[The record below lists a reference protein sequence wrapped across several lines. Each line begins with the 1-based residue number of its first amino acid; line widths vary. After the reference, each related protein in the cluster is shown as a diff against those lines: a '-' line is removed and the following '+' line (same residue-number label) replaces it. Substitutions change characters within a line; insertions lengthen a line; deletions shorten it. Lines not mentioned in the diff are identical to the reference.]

1 LLWRLHI
8 TGRQRQ
14 NNRMVSLSN
23 VSVTYERNQVLENVN
38 LTVHQGDFV
47 FLVGRTG
54 TGKSSLLKLLYMD
67 VPPASGSVTI
77 GEYSSDSIRKRDIPY
92 LRRTIG
98 IIFQDMKLLEDRNV
112 YDNVAFAL
120 HVTGAKRKSIKQRV
134 LRALADVGLSHKRS
148 SIPHELSGGEQQR
161 VGIARALVN
170 EPWLLVADEPTGN
183 LDPSTSNDL
192 LDMLI
197 HINNRGTAI
206 LMATHNYDMVRRTPA
221 ARILQIRDRQ
231 VVEVEMRK

>member
-1 LLWRLHI
+1 
-8 TGRQRQ
+8 
-14 NNRMVSLSN
+14 MVSLSN
-23 VSVTYERNQVLENVN
+23 VSVSYERSRILENVN
-38 LTVHQGDFV
+38 LTVHPGEFV

-54 TGKSSLLKLLYMD
+54 AGKSSLLKLLYMD
-67 VPPASGSVTI
+67 VPPASGTVMI
-77 GEYSSDSIRKRDIPY
+77 GDYSSDTIKNRNIPY

-120 HVTGAKRKSIKQRV
+120 HVTGAKRKSIKQQV

-148 SIPHELSGGEQQR
+148 SMPDELSGGEQQR

-183 LDPSTSNDL
+183 LDPSTANDILDL
-192 LDMLI
+192 LI
-197 HINNRGTAI
+197 KINNRGTAI
-206 LMATHNYDMVRRTPA
+206 LMATHNYDLVRKTPA

-231 VVEVEMRK
+231 LVEVEMRKG

>member
-1 LLWRLHI
+1 
-8 TGRQRQ
+8 
-14 NNRMVSLSN
+14 MVSLSN
-23 VSVTYERNQVLENVN
+23 VSVAFEKNHVLENIN

-47 FLVGRTG
+47 YLVGRTG

-67 VPPASGSVTI
+67 LFPASGSISI
-77 GEYSSDSIRKRDIPY
+77 GDYSSDTIRRKDIPY

-120 HVTGAKRKSIKQRV
+120 HATGTKRKSIKLRV

-148 SIPHELSGGEQQR
+148 SMPHELSGGEQQR

-183 LDPSTSNDL
+183 LDPSTSSDILDL
-192 LDMLI
+192 LI
-197 HINNRGTAI
+197 QINNRGTAV
-206 LMATHNYDMVRRTPA
+206 LMATHNYDLVKRTPA
-221 ARILQIRDRQ
+221 ARILQIRDRRI
-231 VVEVEMRK
+231 VEVEMRK